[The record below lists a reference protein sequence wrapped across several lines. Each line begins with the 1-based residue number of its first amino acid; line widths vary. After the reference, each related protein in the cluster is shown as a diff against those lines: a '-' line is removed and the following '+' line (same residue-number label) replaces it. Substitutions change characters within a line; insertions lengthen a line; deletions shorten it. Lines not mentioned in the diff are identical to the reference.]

1 VRGNLNLTKLPA
13 ILRAFFAERKSG
25 ILHFSCRPSPRRVF
39 FQKGRIV
46 RVESD
51 AESDRFGEE
60 LVESGRVQRAELNL
74 ALQLATREG
83 TSVGAALVKMNRLT
97 TEELK
102 EGEVRR
108 MSEIVHSLIALTA
121 GEFRFEEAENPVT
134 EEDAF
139 EISAG
144 QVILDGVRRITD
156 ADLLRTL
163 VGDLRATLR
172 TTPSSAL
179 PLFQIKMTPGERS
192 LLQATGVRQTFSTEQ
207 LLSGSRLSEIETLR
221 AVYALISIGL
231 LEVDGTTQAPGLDRI
246 EGSELAADVAS
257 EPAAKAEARVGAAP
271 QVESIRERLGRFEI
285 QRLLERSSTGEV
297 FRGRDPDI
305 DRIVAIKVLAS
316 TGAPTPA
323 VLEKYLES
331 FHQELDRARQLHHPG
346 IVAILEKGLTEDGR
360 PFLVTEYVKGTTLR
374 DLLPS
379 GPLAMKHALEL
390 AAQILDALAYA
401 HSRGIVH
408 RRVKPSNVLVTAD
421 GRVKVKDF
429 GLPRLPDA
437 DVSGSLPYFSP
448 EQIASG
454 RIDARSDV
462 FSFGVVFYRMLTG
475 ALPFPEDSF
484 TTVVRALRPLD
495 PPAPLERYGSE
506 FPSRLGKIVLRCLAG
521 DPRER
526 FADAGE
532 LKQAMSCLEE
542 PTSAAE
548 KAVPAPGPAPS
559 VPAIAPSLPPAHA
572 TTRPSVPPPAAA
584 EPRTPPKPASPPPKT
599 RTPRPSETPIVVP
612 VVEAAPRVEPEAVSA
627 NAEQVASDGAAE
639 APSAPAS
646 VAAKGAPALRAR
658 RTESRRRSPE
668 PAEPAPRGRTG
679 RWIWAV
685 PAVACSVAA
694 VGAGAVWI
702 LVARE
707 EPPWKELPSA
717 PAGDVSVTP
726 IPLSPPSEAELAA
739 LLAGPSDEALF
750 ADASSA
756 LKRGDLRESR
766 SILMELLERD
776 PEFPGARALLERVEA
791 ERRKAADRRRPAVEV
806 QPEPPSVAATD
817 PSDAELFAEAE
828 NALARGELAV
838 SKTKLDALLKINPG
852 FSGAAELME
861 RIEHRIWTT
870 TLPRSFAARHNH
882 RIGGCDGVL
891 SLTYTGL
898 SFRSND
904 HEWAWAYDKLIG
916 LDRPDAVNFYVVTS
930 DRDLLGILSN
940 KRFTFRLEEVFSD
953 DDWRFFRKTVLD
965 RDLTP
970 GPRN

>member
-1 VRGNLNLTKLPA
+1 MRGNLNLTKLPA
-13 ILRAFFAERKSG
+13 ILRAFFADRKSG
-25 ILHFSCRPSPRRVF
+25 ILHFSCRPSPRRIF

-83 TSVGAALVKMNRLT
+83 TSVGGALVKMNRLT

-102 EGEVRR
+102 EAEVRR
-108 MSEIVHSLIALTA
+108 MSEIVHSLMALTA

-144 QVILDGVRRITD
+144 QMILDGVRRITD
-156 ADLLRTL
+156 TALLRTL
-163 VGDLRATLR
+163 IGDLRATLR

-192 LLQATGVRQTFSTEQ
+192 LLQATGVRQTFSAEQ
-207 LLSGSRLSEIETLR
+207 LLSGSRLSEIDTLR
-221 AVYALISIGL
+221 ALYALISIGL
-231 LEVDGTTQAPGLDRI
+231 LEVDGTPQAPGLDSI
-246 EGSELAADVAS
+246 DDSELSAEAASV
-257 EPAAKAEARVGAAP
+257 PATKAEPRVAAAP
-271 QVESIRERLGRFEI
+271 QAESVPQRLGRFEI

-305 DRIVAIKVLAS
+305 DRIVAIKVLVS
-316 TGAPTPA
+316 TDTLAPA
-323 VLEKYLES
+323 ALEKYRES
-331 FHQELDRARQLHHPG
+331 FHKELERARQLHHPG
-346 IVAILEKGLTEDGR
+346 IVAILEKGLTENGR
-360 PFLVTEYVKGTTLR
+360 PFLVMEYVKGTTLR

-421 GRVKVKDF
+421 GRVKVKGF

-437 DVSGSLPYFSP
+437 DVSAGLPYLSP

-495 PPAPLERYGSE
+495 PPVPLERYGSE
-506 FPSRLGKIVLRCLAG
+506 FPPRLGKVVLRCLAG

-532 LKQAMSCLEE
+532 LKQAMSFLEE

-559 VPAIAPSLPPAHA
+559 LAPARA
-572 TTRPSVPPPAAA
+572 TTRPGVSPPAAA
-584 EPRTPPKPASPPPKT
+584 DPGTPPKAASPPPKT
-599 RTPRPSETPIVVP
+599 RAPRPSETPIVVP
-612 VVEAAPRVEPEAVSA
+612 VVEASPRVEPEAVSA
-627 NAEQVASDGAAE
+627 NAEQVALDGAAE
-639 APSAPAS
+639 APSAAAS
-646 VAAKGAPALRAR
+646 VAARGAPALRAQ
-658 RTESRRRSPE
+658 RTESRGRSPE
-668 PAEPAPRGRTG
+668 PAEKARAAAPRRGTR

-685 PAVACSVAA
+685 LAAGSFVAVVG
-694 VGAGAVWI
+694 VGAAWI
-702 LVARE
+702 SVARE

-717 PAGDVSVTP
+717 PAADVSVTP

-739 LLAGPSDEALF
+739 LLAGPTDEALF

-766 SILMELLERD
+766 SLLLQLLERV

-791 ERRKAADRRRPAVEV
+791 ERRKAADMRRPAVEV
-806 QPEPPSVAATD
+806 KPEPPPVAQTD

-861 RIEHRIWTT
+861 RLEHRIWTT

-965 RDLTP
+965 RDP
-970 GPRN
+970 APAPRN